1 MSPSGNSAANPM
13 NVTVNHGDSANF
25 TCSTEGG
32 PNNVVQW
39 FYNGTERLCSANCSA
54 DNSTI
59 DIDGEDYNIVH
70 CSYVESFSC
79 LVL

>member
-1 MSPSGNSAANPM
+1 MVLSCVTQYTVSPTAMSTPM
-13 NVTVNHGDSANF
+13 NITVDHGDSASF

-59 DIDGEDYNIVH
+59 DIDGEYYTMH
-70 CSYVESFSC
+70 CM
-79 LVL
+79 